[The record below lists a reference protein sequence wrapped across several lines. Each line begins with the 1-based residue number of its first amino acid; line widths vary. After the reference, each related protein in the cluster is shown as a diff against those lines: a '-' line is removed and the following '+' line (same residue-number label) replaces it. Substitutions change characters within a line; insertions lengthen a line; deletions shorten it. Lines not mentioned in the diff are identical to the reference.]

1 MERMETQYEQS
12 DPWLEADLAL
22 RRLGEIDVQVARL
35 EAELAEAVTRL
46 KSEAAAKVD
55 SLRAIRKIRERELEA
70 FAKAHRGE
78 LAGKSVRLT
87 HGVFGFRKGR
97 PTVKLEWKAARII
110 EALKV
115 RKLLG
120 CIRVQE
126 RLNKDALL
134 LLKDEQLADCG
145 CARREG
151 RDKFFAEPDL
161 AQIEER
167 PA

>member
-1 MERMETQYEQS
+1 MANQEKRDE
-12 DPWLEADLAL
+12 WLEADLAL

-46 KSEAAAKVD
+46 KSEAAIKVD
-55 SLRAIRKIRERELEA
+55 SLRQIRKTREKELEA
-70 FAKAHRGE
+70 FAKAHREE
-78 LAGKSVRLT
+78 LHGKSVHLT
-87 HGVFGFRKGR
+87 HGTLGFRKGR
-97 PTVKLEWKAARII
+97 PTVKLAWKAGRII

-120 CIRVQE
+120 CIRVKE
-126 RLNKDALL
+126 SLNKDALL

-161 AQIEER
+161 AQIVER
-167 PA
+167 P